1 MKKNI
6 IFDMGNVLIYF
17 DREGLMEKAGV
28 PLEDRRLVM
37 NNVLGSVEW
46 VMLDRGSITEE
57 AALKRM
63 YERLPGRLHEAARKL
78 VYFWQWPLS
87 PVEGMAELVRE
98 LKSKGYGLWLLSNA
112 GLSQHEYWPHIPGS
126 EYFDGKLISADEK
139 LLKPEAEIYRLL
151 LERFSLRAEDC
162 LFIDDYPPN
171 IEAALRCGIEGIV
184 FRGDAAELRAELKNY
199 GIDV

>member
-6 IFDMGNVLIYF
+6 IFDMGNVLIYL

-46 VMLDRGSITEE
+46 VMLDRGTITEE

-63 YERLPGRLHEAARKL
+63 CARLPGRLHEAARKL
-78 VYFWQWPLS
+78 VYFWQWPLP

-126 EYFDGKLISADEK
+126 ECFDGKLISADEK